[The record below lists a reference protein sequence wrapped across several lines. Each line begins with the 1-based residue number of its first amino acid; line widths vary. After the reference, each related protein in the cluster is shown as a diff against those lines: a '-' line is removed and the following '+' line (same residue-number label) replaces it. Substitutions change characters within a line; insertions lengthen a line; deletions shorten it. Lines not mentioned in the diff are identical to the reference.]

1 MPKWVEK
8 ISKYNPEE
16 KSLKA
21 PFAVY
26 LDLECLLK
34 REQFRED
41 SDSNNNNIIIIRII
55 YRKKG
60 PT

>member
-8 ISKYNPEE
+8 RLKYNPGE

-21 PFAVY
+21 PSAIY

-34 REQFRED
+34 EE
-41 SDSNNNNIIIIRII
+41 
-55 YRKKG
+55 
-60 PT
+60 

>member
-41 SDSNNNNIIIIRII
+41 NDSNNNNIIIIRII